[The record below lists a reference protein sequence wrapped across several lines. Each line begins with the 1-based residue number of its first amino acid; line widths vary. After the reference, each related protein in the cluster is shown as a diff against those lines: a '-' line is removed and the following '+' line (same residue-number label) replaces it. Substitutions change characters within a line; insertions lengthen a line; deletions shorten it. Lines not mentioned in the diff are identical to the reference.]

1 VSFNANGGSTDGSNM
16 AKRPGLTYGQNETG
30 VAAALPTA
38 ARNGYTFAG
47 WYNSVENAANTGN
60 TGLITDDSIVVISEA
75 HTLYAGWTPRND
87 IVYKVAHYLQK
98 AAGGSDYELKETK
111 TYQSTTATTV
121 SAVVSNYAGYKEN
134 TSYSGR
140 LASGVVVA
148 DGSLL
153 LKLYYDIVPTTI
165 NYRPQ
170 DAGTGIQVD
179 NLDSLVKIGDEDKDG
194 SQEVTVYLKVE
205 DLKENTIA
213 PQTKAKAE
221 AELSGQGHELLDVFD
236 ISVFK
241 RIVRNDSSVWE
252 GKVPNEDLLG
262 MITVRIPVPQQ
273 HQGKDNLA
281 IAFVDDDG
289 NIELY
294 ETKMVTVEGTE
305 YLEFSTDHFSMYAIV
320 QRDVIPLAD
329 DELTKTGETESR
341 AAVLWIIAAFMA
353 LVLGKKRYYRHD
365 RG

>member
-1 VSFNANGGSTDGSNM
+1 NTRYRRA
-16 AKRPGLTYGQNETG
+16 YGNIR
-30 VAAALPTA
+30 L
-38 ARNGYTFAG
+38 
-47 WYNSVENAANTGN
+47 W
-60 TGLITDDSIVVISEA
+60 
-75 HTLYAGWTPRND
+75 TLC
-87 IVYKVAHYLQK
+87 
-98 AAGGSDYELKETK
+98 K
-111 TYQSTTATTV
+111 TS
-121 SAVVSNYAGYKEN
+121 
-134 TSYSGR
+134 R
-140 LASGVVVA
+140 LAETQQW
-148 DGSLL
+148 
-153 LKLYYDIVPTTI
+153 LKQESHDFSRVECQDIVPTTI

-170 DAGTGIQVD
+170 DTSTGIQVD
-179 NLDSLVKIGDEDKDG
+179 NLDSLIKISDEDKDG

-205 DLKENTIA
+205 DLQENTIA

-221 AELSGQGHELLDVFD
+221 AELSGLGHELLDVFD

-281 IAFVDDDG
+281 IAFVDDEG

-294 ETKMVTVEGTE
+294 ETKMVTIEGVE

-320 QRDVIPLAD
+320 QRDAIPLAD

-341 AAVLWIIAAFMA
+341 TAVLLLITAGIA
-353 LVLGKKRYYRHD
+353 LVLGKKRYYRHG